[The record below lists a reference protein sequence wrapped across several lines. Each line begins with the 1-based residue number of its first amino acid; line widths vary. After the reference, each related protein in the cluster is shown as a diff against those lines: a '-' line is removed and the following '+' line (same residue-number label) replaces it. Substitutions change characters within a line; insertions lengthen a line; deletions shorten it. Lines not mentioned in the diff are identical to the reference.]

1 MAVKRGLHS
10 QFLTL
15 ANSRAPCGGIRNYP
29 ECGKVTVKNPTWR
42 KKKYKMKKKK
52 GTFTYR
58 YLCGHIFIS
67 GGHVCRSGIAG
78 LSAKSVFNT

>member
-52 GTFTYR
+52 EPSHTGIYVD
-58 YLCGHIFIS
+58 IFS
-67 GGHVCRSGIAG
+67 FLGAMYVGAELLG
-78 LSAKSVFNT
+78 